1 MKASQGH
8 KSPPN
13 ATFTPKALSP
23 AQEAAIELY
32 LAGKGDTD
40 VASTLG
46 IARETAW
53 HWRKEHAVFR
63 AHLERR
69 RAEVWG
75 TASERLRALLAKAVE
90 NIATRVEDGDYEA
103 SVELLKITG
112 LSRGVVNAVGEMD
125 AEQLIKQQAEARVRR
140 EGIPEDANRELLVDL
155 HTNPAY
161 RRRLQEIEAELRA
174 EYGEESSA

>member
-1 MKASQGH
+1 MKASPHH
-8 KSPPN
+8 KSPQN

-40 VASTLG
+40 VASALG

-53 HWRKEHAVFR
+53 HWRQEHAVFR

-75 TASERLRALLAKAVE
+75 TASERLRSLLAKAVE
-90 NIATRVEDGDYEA
+90 NIAARVEDGDYEA

-112 LSRGVVNAVGEMD
+112 LYRGVVNAVGEMD
-125 AEQLIKQQAEARVRR
+125 AEQIIKQQAEAQVRR
-140 EGIPEDANRELLVDL
+140 EGIPEDATRELLVGL
-155 HTNPAY
+155 STNPVY
-161 RRRLQEIEAELRA
+161 QRRLQEIEAELRA
-174 EYGEESSA
+174 EYGEKSST